1 MGGARRPAGRASV
14 AARAGAWPTATA
26 GVDVLVLVLAVVYFW
41 LAALAHLTP
50 RHILVAGTLIVA
62 FGGVGLVVAHR
73 QPRNRL
79 GWILLGW
86 LFLLGLGGIAGPYA
100 VLDYRLCHHGL
111 PLGPVAVVLNNS
123 VQLLA
128 LLLAPLIILL
138 FPAGYLPGPRWR
150 WVVWAYAGLVASVM
164 AVAVANAIA
173 PVADHDIRLDSSG
186 NLTSSGHLPGWLA
199 NPPAWIDAVVVVGLA
214 GIVLS
219 AVGLQVLSWRRAAGE
234 RRQQLKWLAF
244 GAAVTVVW
252 LIAMLFISSLP
263 IVGIAALP
271 VSMGIAILK
280 YRLYDIDRIISR
292 TLAYAIV
299 TGLLVGAYAGLVLLA
314 TRVLSVH
321 TPVAVAAATLAA
333 AALFNPL
340 RRRVQQIVDRRFNRA
355 RYDADQTVATF
366 AARLKDA
373 VDLDSV
379 RNDLATVVQQA
390 LEPAH
395 MSVWV
400 SRRD

>member
-86 LFLLGLGGIAGPYA
+86 LFLVGLGGIAGPYA
-100 VLDYRLCHHGL
+100 VLDYRLGHHGL
-111 PLGPVAVVLNNS
+111 PLGPAAVVLNNS

-138 FPAGYLPGPRWR
+138 FPDGYLPGPRWR
-150 WVVWAYAGLVASVM
+150 WVVWTYAGLVACVM
-164 AVAVANAIA
+164 TVAVANAIA

-199 NPPAWIDAVVVVGLA
+199 NPPAWIDAVVLVGLA
-214 GIVLS
+214 GIVL
-219 AVGLQVLSWRRAAGE
+219 AGVGLQVLSWRRATGE

-355 RYDADQTVATF
+355 RYDADQTVAVF

>member
-1 MGGARRPAGRASV
+1 V

-100 VLDYRLCHHGL
+100 VLDYRLGHHGL

-138 FPAGYLPGPRWR
+138 FPDGYLPGPRWR